1 MMNKI
6 YIVVVFL
13 LLIGC
18 KEELT
23 EKPVKM
29 FPNGTVEEKHF
40 LDTEG
45 TVKKTI
51 QYYKNGNIKIEGE
64 FNDDGKR
71 EGMWKSYYEN
81 GQPWSIGEYQNGKQH
96 GINRVYFPNGS
107 VRYEGNWENDL
118 KTGTWNFYDEKG
130 GLVKSEDNSMS
141 K

>member
-1 MMNKI
+1 MNKI

>member
-1 MMNKI
+1 
-6 YIVVVFL
+6 
-13 LLIGC
+13 
-18 KEELT
+18 
-23 EKPVKM
+23 M